1 MERIRRRTL
10 PLVIAAA
17 AAIALTGPAAAQA
30 VTRYA
35 APDGTAPDTSCTDPS
50 MPCSIGAAAGG
61 PDVTAADEAVILS
74 GRYSESDLTG
84 DANQPMD
91 HTVHLTAGN
100 VHGEAFS
107 DRPVITAQGDLDLG
121 AFVVDAGTTLAD
133 VEIDT
138 TDSTR
143 DISVFGGVVD
153 GMVART
159 SRDGSTACDVIPGSV
174 ALLRNSLCFSDGG
187 DASAIGGSLFTSPP
201 GTRTVRLR
209 NVTAVATAPDSDGL
223 FFQAHGSGVNI
234 NVDAKSVIAR
244 GGAHDAFAAGLSNF
258 DPPLPNTGGNTSITF
273 EHSNYATT
281 QTNTDSGGGSATIT
295 AAGSGTNQ
303 TTAPKLA
310 ADGFHELAGS
320 PTVDAGAV
328 DGSSATADIDDQRR
342 AIEGAPDIGADEL
355 GLPTSTEV
363 ACSPNPLQ
371 MGDAQAQCAVT
382 VTDTSTP
389 PPTTATFLSG
399 VRFSSDAP
407 GSFGADCEELNMTNP
422 LQGVCTNPY
431 KPAGAGV
438 QTITATYPGDE
449 IHDPSQGTD
458 QLDVTQ
464 PAAGGPGITGTP
476 PGAAHGKCAK
486 KHRPGSKKRKG
497 KCRRKRR

>member
-1 MERIRRRTL
+1 VIEMARIRRRTF

-17 AAIALTGPAAAQA
+17 AAVTLAGPAAAQA
-30 VTRYA
+30 VTRFA
-35 APDGTAPDTSCTDPS
+35 APGGTAPDTACTHPS

-61 PDVTAADEAVILS
+61 PDVTAADEAVILP

-84 DANQPMD
+84 DADQPMD
-91 HTVHLTAGN
+91 HTAHITAGN
-100 VHGEAFS
+100 VHGESSS
-107 DRPVITAQGDLDLG
+107 DRPVIAAQDDLNFG
-121 AFVVDAGTTLAD
+121 AFVVDTGTTLSD

-153 GMVART
+153 GLIART
-159 SRDGSTACDVIPGSV
+159 SRDGSTACAVVPDSV

-187 DASAIGGSLFTSPP
+187 DASAIAGSLFTSPP

-209 NVTAVATAPDSDGL
+209 NVTAVATGPDSDGL
-223 FFQAHGSGVNI
+223 FFQARGFAVNMD
-234 NVDAKSVIAR
+234 VDAKSIIAR
-244 GGAHDAFAAGLSNF
+244 GGAHDVFAAGLSNF
-258 DPPLPNTGGNTSITF
+258 DPPLPNTGGHTSIVLD
-273 EHSNYATT
+273 HSNYATT
-281 QTNTDSGGGSATIT
+281 QTNTDTGGGSAMIT
-295 AAGSGTNQ
+295 TAGSGTNQ
-303 TTAPKLA
+303 TKAPTLA
-310 ADGFHELAGS
+310 PDGLHELAGS

-328 DGSSATADIDDQRR
+328 DGSGDAADIDGQRR
-342 AIEGAPDIGADEL
+342 AIGGAPDIGADEL

-363 ACSPNPLQ
+363 SCSPNPLQ
-371 MGDAQAQCAVT
+371 MIDAQAQCAVT

-389 PPTTATFLSG
+389 PPLTATFLSG
-399 VRFSSDAP
+399 IRFSSDSP
-407 GSFGADCEELNMTNP
+407 GSFGADCEVLNVANP

-449 IHDPSQGTD
+449 IHDPSQGTT
-458 QLDVTQ
+458 QLDVPQ
-464 PAAGGPGITGTP
+464 PAVGGPGATGTP
-476 PGAAHGKCAK
+476 PHRKCAK
-486 KHRPGSKKRKG
+486 KHRRGSKKKKT